1 MTVLEDLAN
10 GDTCDVPVEVTL
22 KNGERVVFWCDGARG
37 GPNPELTGR
46 GLGIGLHLPV
56 ADAGSARV
64 LSKQEY
70 EQLGGPCGFWRYR
83 K

>member
-1 MTVLEDLAN
+1 MAVLEDLAN

-22 KNGERVVFWCDGARG
+22 KDGARVVFWCDGARG

-46 GLGIGLHLPV
+46 ALGAEVHLPV
-56 ADAGSARV
+56 SDAKSARL
-64 LSKQEY
+64 LSDQEY
-70 EQLGGPCGFWRYR
+70 EQMGGIRGLWYYR